1 MNKKTKFTRIA
12 VSGPTI
18 DGRQITAQQ
27 IDEMAASYNVATYKA
42 NIWMEH
48 LRGMYPGSDFGC
60 YGHVLALKAEDYEV
74 NGTKQRALYAEMEVT
89 PALIEWNAKNQK
101 KGFSIEITP
110 KFAETN
116 QAYLSGLAVTDSPAS
131 LGTES
136 LQFNIQVRKEPEH
149 LFTTALEF
157 TGIDYAEGEDKTGL
171 SVFDKD
177 EKGFFKNMF
186 AGLFAAHKEQA
197 EPPKPVQP
205 KQSNHDFNV
214 SDLEN
219 VLTQFAEKQDE
230 VIASLKAELKSQKDA
245 FSALQTEFNTLKE
258 EPKEKQQQKFVDGS
272 GTTTELINY

>member
-27 IDEMAASYNVATYKA
+27 IDEMAASYNPEVYTA
-42 NIWMEH
+42 NIWIEH
-48 LRGMYPGSDFGC
+48 IRGIHPDSDFGSK
-60 YGHVLALKAEDYEV
+60 GEVLALEARDHEI
-74 NGTKQRALYAEMEVT
+74 NGQKQRALYAEMEVGT
-89 PALIEWNAKNQK
+89 DLQNMNAKNQK

-110 KFAETN
+110 NFAQTGK
-116 QAYLSGLAVTDSPAS
+116 AYLRGLGATDSPAS
-131 LGTES
+131 LGTQAM
-136 LQFNIQVRKEPEH
+136 QFNIYARQNTDSIFSDVVE
-149 LFTTALEF
+149 FDALEF
-157 TGIDYAEGEDKTGL
+157 AEEKNAQT
-171 SVFDKD
+171 FDAPD
-177 EKGFFKNMF
+177 QKGFFKNMF
-186 AGLFAAHKEQA
+186 AGFFAAHKEQV

-205 KQSNHDFNV
+205 KQSDFNV

-245 FSALQTEFNTLKE
+245 FSALQAEFNVLKE

>member
-48 LRGMYPGSDFGC
+48 LRGMYPGGDFGC
-60 YGHVLALKAEDYEV
+60 YGHVLSLKAEDFEV

-157 TGIDYAEGEDKTGL
+157 TGIDYAEGEDQTGVAIIGTNERGL
-171 SVFDKD
+171 LKYVK
-177 EKGFFKNMF
+177 
-186 AGLFAAHKEQA
+186 GLFDAYREQTA
-197 EPPKPVQP
+197 PQPVVPPTTEP
-205 KQSNHDFNV
+205 KQFNFGE
-214 SDLEN
+214 LES
-219 VLTQFAEKQDE
+219 VLNKFAEKQDE
-230 VIASLKAELKSQKDA
+230 VIAKITQENKTLSDAFNALQNEFNSLK
-245 FSALQTEFNTLKE
+245 QTPAPNTKTD
-258 EPKEKQQQKFVDGS
+258 FVDGS

>member
-27 IDEMAASYNVATYKA
+27 IDEMAASYNVGTYKA

-157 TGIDYAEGEDKTGL
+157 TGIEYEVENVG
-171 SVFDKD
+171 FDTKVD
-177 EKGFFKNMF
+177 DQKGFFKNMF
-186 AGLFAAHKEQA
+186 AGLFAAQKEQA
-197 EPPKPVQP
+197 EPLPVAQLEAT
-205 KQSNHDFNV
+205 NEFNIA
-214 SDLEN
+214 DLEN

-230 VIASLKAELKSQKDA
+230 VIASLKADLQSHKDA
-245 FSALQTEFNTLKE
+245 FNTLQNEFNALKE
-258 EPKEKQQQKFVDGS
+258 EPKEKQKQNYVDGS